1 MTKITD
7 ILPRY
12 TQLNTIVAEVSNKH
26 SIEFAQ
32 QRFVMDFYTQ
42 FSNVQSFETML
53 IELTTQTESERYKTL
68 IDSLSSEIQNNIYR
82 ISSNNS
88 ILDDLIYW

>member
-12 TQLNTIVAEVSNKH
+12 TQLNAIVVEVSNKH

-32 QRFVMDFYTQ
+32 QQFVVDFYTQ
-42 FSNVQSFETML
+42 FSNIQLFETML
-53 IELTTQTESERYKTL
+53 IELTMQFHFLLLNLQST
-68 IDSLSSEIQNNIYR
+68 NIR
-82 ISSNNS
+82 VSK
-88 ILDDLIYW
+88 